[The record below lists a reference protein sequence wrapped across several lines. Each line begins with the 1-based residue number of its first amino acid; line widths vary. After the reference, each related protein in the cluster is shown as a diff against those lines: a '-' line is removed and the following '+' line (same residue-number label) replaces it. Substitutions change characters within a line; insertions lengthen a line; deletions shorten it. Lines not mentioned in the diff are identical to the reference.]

1 MGRWLPMVAVSGA
14 GTLESVAPVRPLNPA
29 VLRPRPDW
37 GAFPARTIRPV
48 RLARATLPAVVA
60 ETDSKQWD
68 RPDAPHGFGWTRVCN
83 NRATREP
90 TMRVGG

>member
-14 GTLESVAPVRPLNPA
+14 GTLGSVAPGRPLNPA
-29 VLRPRPDW
+29 ALRPRPDW

-48 RLARATLPAVVA
+48 PLARATLPAVVA

-68 RPDAPHGFGWTRVCN
+68 RPDAYARASADASLQQSRSTATCN
-83 NRATREP
+83 ASR
-90 TMRVGG
+90 